1 MRITDAQGLRALV
14 AGRAKVQADAEAVVA
29 PILDAVQDRGD
40 AALFEYAK
48 KFDGFEGDS
57 FLLSKSDFESAR
69 DGLEPDLLAALEVA
83 AANIREFAQLQ
94 LPREF
99 VEEVSPGRR
108 LGQVVRPLDR
118 IAAYVPGGRYP
129 LPSTV
134 LMTCC
139 TAEVA
144 GVKDIWMTSPKLNPV
159 VLGAAGV
166 AGASSGC
173 VLGGAQAIAAFA
185 FGTESV
191 PKADRIVGP
200 GNAYVTA
207 AKKLLAGE
215 VGIDFLAG
223 PTEILIICEDGDPAW
238 LAADLLSQ
246 AEHDADASSLLLTT
260 SQSLAEAVSVE
271 VERQLTILST
281 GETARVAIERNSA
294 IAICESVAECVE
306 LSNEIAPEHLCIYDP
321 AMLSEIRSAGSV
333 FVGPFST
340 EAAGDYVT
348 GPNHVL
354 PTGGAARLSGGLSVL
369 NFVKVISVQELS
381 DAAIRSVGPAG
392 VLLARAE
399 GLEGHAR
406 SIEARLGEM
415 K

>member
-1 MRITDAQGLRALV
+1 
-14 AGRAKVQADAEAVVA
+14 
-29 PILDAVQDRGD
+29 
-40 AALFEYAK
+40 
-48 KFDGFEGDS
+48 
-57 FLLSKSDFESAR
+57 
-69 DGLEPDLLAALEVA
+69 
-83 AANIREFAQLQ
+83 
-94 LPREF
+94 
-99 VEEVSPGRR
+99 
-108 LGQVVRPLDR
+108 
-118 IAAYVPGGRYP
+118 
-129 LPSTV
+129 
-134 LMTCC
+134 
-139 TAEVA
+139 
-144 GVKDIWMTSPKLNPV
+144 
-159 VLGAAGV
+159 
-166 AGASSGC
+166 
-173 VLGGAQAIAAFA
+173 
-185 FGTESV
+185 
-191 PKADRIVGP
+191 
-200 GNAYVTA
+200 
-207 AKKLLAGE
+207 
-215 VGIDFLAG
+215 LAG

-260 SQSLAEAVSVE
+260 SHSLAEAVSAE
-271 VERQLTILST
+271 VERQLTVLST